1 MRKTLLG
8 GMLVGMLASGCA
20 SVHNKEL
27 DGPVRIKPGFPEP
40 TTKTQEIAAYLRE
53 HGQDGGRCAKCAAL
67 RTDTGSLTICY
78 VDLNRSFD
86 YRDDIFYFS
95 FEEANHTCIDL
106 GLNDTLDDVVLEGT
120 VTPISV
126 KETKPEF
133 QAFLYHEYNVVVRK
147 VYREMKR
154 EGLL

>member
-53 HGQDGGRCAKCAAL
+53 HGQDGGRGAKCGAL
-67 RTDTGSLTICY
+67 HTDAGSLSICY
-78 VDLNRSFD
+78 VDLNKPFD
-86 YRDDIFYFS
+86 YSDDIFYFG
-95 FEEANHTCIDL
+95 FEKLDHICIDV
-106 GLNDTLDDVVLEGT
+106 GLNDTLDDVVMDGT
-120 VTPISV
+120 STPIPV
-126 KETKPEF
+126 TATKLEF
-133 QAFLYHEYNVVVRK
+133 QAFVSHEYMTVIRK

-154 EGLL
+154 EGYL